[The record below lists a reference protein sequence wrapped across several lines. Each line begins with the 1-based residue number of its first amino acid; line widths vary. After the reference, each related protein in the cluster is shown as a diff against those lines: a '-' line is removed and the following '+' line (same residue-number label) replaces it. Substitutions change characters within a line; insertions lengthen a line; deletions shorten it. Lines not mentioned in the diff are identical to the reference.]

1 MLTWWGAFCRVHPFL
16 NHDAKKESK
25 QKKMNVRVDF
35 TPMVDMLMLL
45 ITFFMLCTLH
55 GWPVQCLLLN
65 CWWNNGSL
73 FLYFLLSSAFS
84 SPLLY
89 WTVLS
94 SSFSGLTTLYPLSD
108 NTPLSRSDHV
118 LFPGFFCNYLFHGS
132 LFGTLRLKSILVHLH
147 TDCFDFSTIALNS
160 GFSTSS

>member
-1 MLTWWGAFCRVHPFL
+1 M
-16 NHDAKKESK
+16 
-25 QKKMNVRVDF
+25 
-35 TPMVDMLMLL
+35 
-45 ITFFMLCTLH
+45 
-55 GWPVQCLLLN
+55 
-65 CWWNNGSL
+65 
-73 FLYFLLSSAFS
+73 YFLLSSAFS

-147 TDCFDFSTIALNS
+147 TDCFVSLQCQHIVCPFFLYFLRYCSLRSHCIDCYDLAFYLDLVQQFRSLR
-160 GFSTSS
+160 SSAFFFNCFLSKTET